1 MRPLTLAK
9 TAGASFAAAAAGALA
24 TRPAVESPWFDRLK
38 KPSFQP
44 PRLAFPI
51 AWNILYSDIA
61 VVSASTIDTLN
72 DRGDSE
78 QARAYT
84 RALAANLIL
93 NAGWSWVF
101 FNRKR
106 LGAAAVGAGL
116 LTVSSADLARRAAA
130 VNAPAGAALA
140 AYPAWCAF
148 ATVLST
154 RIWQLNR

>member
-38 KPSFQP
+38 KPGFQP
-44 PRLAFPI
+44 PRVAFPI

-72 DRGDSE
+72 DRGDAE

-84 RALAANLIL
+84 RALAVNLVI

-116 LTVSSADLARRAAA
+116 LTASSADLARRAAA
-130 VNAPAGAALA
+130 VNA
-140 AYPAWCAF
+140 
-148 ATVLST
+148 
-154 RIWQLNR
+154 

>member
-9 TAGASFAAAAAGALA
+9 TAGAAFAAAGLGALA
-24 TRPAVESPWFDRLK
+24 TRPAVQSPWYDRLK

-72 DRGDSE
+72 DRGETE
-78 QARAYT
+78 QARTYT
-84 RALAANLIL
+84 RALAANLVL
-93 NAGWSWVF
+93 NAGWSWIF

-116 LTVSSADLARRAAA
+116 LTASSVDLARRAAA
-130 VNAPAGAALA
+130 VDTPAGAALT
-140 AYPAWCAF
+140 AYPVWCVF

>member
-1 MRPLTLAK
+1 MRPSTLAK
-9 TAGASFAAAAAGALA
+9 TAGGSFAAAAAGALA
-24 TRPAVESPWFDRLK
+24 TRPAVQSSWYRRLN
-38 KPSFQP
+38 KPGFQP
-44 PRLAFPI
+44 PPLAFPI

-61 VVSASTIDTLN
+61 AVSASTLDTLD
-72 DRGDSE
+72 DRGDSA

-84 RALAANLIL
+84 RALAANLVL

-101 FNRKR
+101 FNRRK
-106 LGAAAVGAGL
+106 LGAAALLSGA

-140 AYPAWCAF
+140 AYPLWCAF
-148 ATVLST
+148 ATALST

>member
-1 MRPLTLAK
+1 MRASTLAK
-9 TAGASFAAAAAGALA
+9 TAGGAFAAAAAGALA
-24 TRPAVESPWFDRLK
+24 TRPAVESSWYERLK
-38 KPSFQP
+38 KPGFQP

-61 VVSASTIDTLN
+61 AVSASTLDTLH
-72 DRGDSE
+72 DRGDTE

-84 RALAANLIL
+84 RALAANLAL

-101 FNRKR
+101 FNRRK
-106 LGAAAVGAGL
+106 LGAASVLSGA
-116 LTVSSADLARRAAA
+116 LTISSADLARRAAA

-140 AYPAWCAF
+140 AYPLWCTF

>member
-1 MRPLTLAK
+1 MRPSTLAK
-9 TAGASFAAAAAGALA
+9 TAAGSFAAAAAGALA
-24 TRPAVESPWFDRLK
+24 TRPAVQSPWYGRLK
-38 KPSFQP
+38 KPGFQP
-44 PRLAFPI
+44 PRQAFPI

-61 VVSASTIDTLN
+61 GVSASTLDTLS

-84 RALAANLIL
+84 RALGLNLAL

-101 FNRKR
+101 FNRR
-106 LGAAAVGAGL
+106 QLGAASLLSGA
-116 LTVSSADLARRAAA
+116 LTVSSADLTRRAAA
-130 VNAPAGAALA
+130 VNPKAGAALSL
-140 AYPAWCAF
+140 YPLWCAF

>member
-9 TAGASFAAAAAGALA
+9 TAGAAFAAAAVGGLA
-24 TRPAVESPWFDRLK
+24 SKPAVESAWYERLK
-38 KPSFQP
+38 KPGFQP

-61 VVSASTIDTLN
+61 LVSASTIDSLR
-72 DRGDSE
+72 DRGEEGS
-78 QARAYT
+78 AGAYS
-84 RALAANLIL
+84 RALAANLAL

-101 FNRKR
+101 FNRR
-106 LGAAAVGAGL
+106 MLGTSAVLAGL

-130 VNAPAGAALA
+130 ANPAAGAALA

-148 ATVLST
+148 ATALSA

>member
-38 KPSFQP
+38 KPGFQP
-44 PRLAFPI
+44 PRVAFPI

-61 VVSASTIDTLN
+61 VVSASTIDKLN
-72 DRGDSE
+72 DRGDAE

-84 RALAANLIL
+84 RALAVNLVI

-116 LTVSSADLARRAAA
+116 LTASSADLARRAAA

-140 AYPAWCAF
+140 AYPVWCAF

>member
-1 MRPLTLAK
+1 MRPMTLAK
-9 TAGASFAAAAAGALA
+9 TAGAAFAAAAAGGVA
-24 TRPAVESPWFDRLK
+24 TAPAVESAWYRRLK
-38 KPSFQP
+38 KPGFQP

-72 DRGDSE
+72 ERGDAD
-78 QARAYT
+78 QARAYS
-84 RALAANLIL
+84 RALAVNLVL

-101 FNRKR
+101 FNRR
-106 LGAAAVGAGL
+106 QLGPAAALAGV
-116 LTVSSADLARRAAA
+116 LTLSSADLARRAAA

-140 AYPAWCAF
+140 AYPLWCAF
-148 ATVLST
+148 ATTLST